1 MERVKEGI
9 MGVANLYDIH
19 DKDGDLMRI
28 EVVDSK
34 GEFVF
39 DIVWDERESQ
49 TKQNRDNFR
58 KWSKEVVRRYG
69 YIVTD

>member
-1 MERVKEGI
+1 MERVKEGS

-19 DKDGDLMRI
+19 DMDGNLMRI

>member
-1 MERVKEGI
+1 MDAKRDS

-19 DKDGDLMRI
+19 DKDGNLTRI
-28 EVVDSK
+28 EVVDSE

-39 DIVWDERESQ
+39 DIIWDENDSQ
-49 TKQNRDNFR
+49 SQENRDNFR

-69 YIVTD
+69 YIVAD

>member
-1 MERVKEGI
+1 MERVKEGS

-19 DKDGDLMRI
+19 DMDGNLMRI

-39 DIVWDERESQ
+39 DIVWDER
-49 TKQNRDNFR
+49 
-58 KWSKEVVRRYG
+58 
-69 YIVTD
+69 

>member
-1 MERVKEGI
+1 MERVKEGS

>member
-1 MERVKEGI
+1 MDAKENS

-19 DKDGDLMRI
+19 DKDGNLTRI
-28 EVVDSK
+28 EVVDSE

-39 DIVWDERESQ
+39 DILWDENDSQ
-49 TKQNRDNFR
+49 SQENRDNFR

-69 YIVTD
+69 YIVSN

>member
-1 MERVKEGI
+1 MDAKEDS

-19 DKDGDLMRI
+19 DKDGNLTRI
-28 EVVDSK
+28 EVVDSE

-39 DIVWDERESQ
+39 DILWDENDSQ
-49 TKQNRDNFR
+49 SQENRDNFR

-69 YIVTD
+69 YIVSN

>member
-1 MERVKEGI
+1 MDAKENS

-19 DKDGDLMRI
+19 DKDGNLTRI
-28 EVVDSK
+28 EVVDSE

-39 DIVWDERESQ
+39 DILWDENDSQ
-49 TKQNRDNFR
+49 SQENRDNFR

-69 YIVTD
+69 YTISN